1 VISGR
6 RLAAVARK
14 EFIQLF
20 RDRRMLPMLFIAPV
34 VQLAMLGYAANYDLT
49 AVTLG
54 VVDQD
59 HSPLSRRLID
69 ALDQSQTFEITEY
82 DRPDALESGLVSGRI
97 EAALEIPPD
106 LTRTVESG
114 DRASMALLLDGSNS
128 NRALATRGQI
138 EAIVLREA
146 LPLNDLVLRQRGLE
160 GIEVKP
166 PVTVVPKIRF
176 NPTLESRVF
185 MVPGVLAMVLT
196 IITTTLTAMAI
207 VKERERGTIEQIGVT
222 PIRASEWILGKM
234 APFIVVALVDVVLVT
249 GVALFWFHVPLRGSF
264 LLLTFLSMCYITTT
278 LGLGLLIS
286 SLSST
291 QQQAMLTALMMLL
304 PINLLSGI
312 FYPIENMPQAIRGF
326 SLLMPLRFFGIAL
339 RSVFLKGGDLR
350 SLWDE
355 AAAMLAI
362 GIVTLFFAVMRS
374 RRGFR

>member
-6 RLAAVARK
+6 RLGAVARK

-59 HSPLSRRLID
+59 RSTLSRHLID

-160 GIEVKP
+160 GIEVKVP
-166 PVTVVPKIRF
+166 ITVVPKIRF

-234 APFIVVALVDVVLVT
+234 APFIAVALVDVVLVT

-312 FYPIENMPQAIRGF
+312 FYPIENMPRAIRGF
-326 SLLMPLRFFGIAL
+326 SLLMPLRYFGIAL

-362 GIVTLFFAVMRS
+362 GIATLFFAVIRS